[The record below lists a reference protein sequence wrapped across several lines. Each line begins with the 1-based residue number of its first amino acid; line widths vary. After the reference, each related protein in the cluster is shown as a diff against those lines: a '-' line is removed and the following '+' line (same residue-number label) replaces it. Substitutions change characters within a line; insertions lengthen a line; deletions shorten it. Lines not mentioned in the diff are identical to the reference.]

1 MKKMKELLYNL
12 FNLWLNTYVIIMS
25 FVDCIIKDIH
35 HWINLDSNNYIKYHR
50 RDSHFGG
57 GINSSTI
64 DNKYDRMLEEFSN
77 IKYWFFSNLKYRIQI
92 GYSVNNKSVETVTFY
107 NDGIHEI
114 KIFDENE
121 SILFRNPFDE
131 TKHIVSDTEELYSKI
146 KSALLNR
153 DSPSKKEAIDDYF
166 SGLPI
171 LTAIEH
177 TLSKYKKIT
186 NQEIIIEI

>member
-1 MKKMKELLYNL
+1 MKKLLYNL
-12 FNLWLNTYVIIMS
+12 FNLWLITYDIIMS
-25 FVDCIIKDIH
+25 FDDYIIKDIYD
-35 HWINLDSNNYIKYHR
+35 WINLDSTNYIQYYR
-50 RDSHFGG
+50 CDSYVGEI
-57 GINSSTI
+57 INSSTI
-64 DNKYDRMLEEFSN
+64 DQKYEEMLREFCD
-77 IKYWFFSNLKYRIQI
+77 IRYWFFSRFYPYNRTQI
-92 GYSVNNKSVETVTFY
+92 GYFVNNKSVETVAFY
-107 NDGIHEI
+107 NNGIHEI
-114 KIFDENE
+114 KIFDENQ
-121 SILFRNPFDE
+121 SILFRNPFDK